1 MIFAEYKPLM
11 WLWSEASPGGG
22 AVAPDLRFRLDL
34 LSISLSLCCVRDPK
48 ENSSNVDIPCYPK
61 SQIKNLETDISSLD
75 FVLVVCS

>member
-34 LSISLSLCCVRDPK
+34 LSISLCCVRDPK